1 MNIMRL
7 SPALAASQYVSKLH
21 GNARAKRI
29 GKLGIGHSTVADM
42 SDVDSTDS
50 GRERVSASSYRHRLS
65 EIWIG
70 HLQTVHGRRSAL
82 SRGRYRCSWQH
93 RRSLLYEERISLN
106 YATWSTFPI
115 QPRSTVH
122 TRPKTDGR
130 SRKSDISST
139 PPKHTGG
146 GDTHI
151 TTLQS
156 VDAYVWPRYSRE
168 GYPETTPWMA
178 SLWTPFGVGNNH
190 AQCCMSDLQP
200 VVGYG
205 IRNSRF
211 GPGAHTARVRG
222 SGTTKRGLRSRIG

>member
-1 MNIMRL
+1 MVIRR
-7 SPALAASQYVSKLH
+7 SPTC
-21 GNARAKRI
+21 RT
-29 GKLGIGHSTVADM
+29 STVLI
-42 SDVDSTDS
+42 VDENASRHHHTVI
-50 GRERVSASSYRHRLS
+50 VS
-65 EIWIG
+65 
-70 HLQTVHGRRSAL
+70 RRSG
-82 SRGRYRCSWQH
+82 SVTCRRCTADAQRSAGADIGVVGNIGAYH
-93 RRSLLYEERISLN
+93 LIVSLLYEERISLN

-139 PPKHTGG
+139 PPKLTGG